1 MANESIRDI
10 LMRVWVEA
18 VGLSVGVKSQPGLV
32 YKGEQTMT
40 GDGATHDA
48 TIPAGANVIEISA
61 EAGDVRYTLNSTATL
76 NSGGYVPVSQSRII
90 AHVTNL
96 TNLAIFAAA
105 PAKAHLIYYQ
115 EP

>member
-1 MANESIRDI
+1 MNETVRDI
-10 LMRVWVEA
+10 LMRVWNET
-18 VGLSVGVKSQPGLV
+18 VGLSVGVKSQPGLK
-32 YKGEQTMT
+32 YLGEQTMT

-48 TIPAGANVIEISA
+48 TLPEGTNMIEISA

-76 NSGGYVPVSQSRII
+76 NSGGYVPVSQSRFVL
-90 AHVTNL
+90 HVTNL
-96 TNLAIFAAA
+96 TSLAIFAAA